1 MLSKNKFFTFAA
13 AALLAGSFTVAASAQ
28 TTTDGEKSAKR
39 AEKKAGQG
47 FHRGGK
53 GKRGKFGHR
62 GFRGGKGMGHLR
74 GIELTD
80 AQKEQIKALRQAYGQ
95 DQSIREEMK
104 TIMQARRAGTITEDQ
119 KQRVQ
124 AIHDQQRVQMETFK
138 AQVDAI
144 LTPEQKQQ
152 IETRNQQMKERM
164 EKRQELMKQRREQMK
179 QRKEAGEAK
188 PAN

>member
-28 TTTDGEKSAKR
+28 TTTDGDTSVKR
-39 AEKKAGQG
+39 GEKKAGQG

-53 GKRGKFGHR
+53 VKRGKFGH

-80 AQKEQIKALRQAYGQ
+80 AQKEQINALRQAHGQ

-119 KQRVQ
+119 KQRAE
-124 AIHDQQRVQMETFK
+124 AIRDQQRVQMETFK

-164 EKRQELMKQRREQMK
+164 EKRQELMKQRREQRK
-179 QRKEAGEAK
+179 QSKEVNEAK
-188 PAN
+188 PVS

>member
-1 MLSKNKFFTFAA
+1 MAA
-13 AALLAGSFTVAASAQ
+13 AFLAGTFTVAASAQ
-28 TTTDGEKSAKR
+28 TTTDGERSAEKT
-39 AEKKAGQG
+39 EKKAGAK

-53 GKRGKFGHR
+53 GKRGGNFGPR
-62 GFRGGKGMGHLR
+62 GRRGAFGLGHLR

-80 AQKEQIKALRQAYGQ
+80 AQKEQIKGIGQAYKQ
-95 DQSIREEMK
+95 DQATRDELR

-119 KQRVQ
+119 KQRAE
-124 AIHDQQRVQMETFK
+124 AIRTQQRTNMEAFK

-164 EKRQELMKQRREQMK
+164 EKRRELMQQRREQMK
-179 QRKEAGEAK
+179 QRKEAGETK

>member
-53 GKRGKFGHR
+53 GKRGKFGR
-62 GFRGGKGMGHLR
+62 GFRGGKGMNLR

-80 AQKEQIKALRQAYGQ
+80 AQKEQIKALRQTFSQ
-95 DQSIREEMK
+95 DASTREEMK
-104 TIMQARRAGTITEDQ
+104 TIMQARRAGTLTEDQ
-119 KQRVQ
+119 KQRAE
-124 AIHDQQRVQMETFK
+124 AIRTQQRAQMETFK

-152 IETRNQQMKERM
+152 IETRKQEMKERM
-164 EKRQELMKQRREQMK
+164 EKRQELMKQRREEMK

-188 PAN
+188 PSN